1 MKAAI
6 AHIYRYPVKGLSA
19 DSLRKALLQPGA
31 GIPGDRRYAIVR
43 GGTLSLSLPGVR
55 LTENQF
61 VTLANTPRLALL
73 TTRWIDGATTLTVER
88 DGRQVAWADLS
99 TVVGRARISDFF
111 AAFLGDHGQ
120 PEAGIIELGDELSGL
135 AGGTMVTVVSESSLH
150 DLERVAG
157 HSLDMRRFRPNLV
170 LSGLPA
176 WAELSM
182 IGNEIAT
189 GRGLRLRL
197 VQPAEC
203 RASANVDPDLGI
215 VDVNLVRSLQRGFG
229 HSSFGVLAE
238 VVAGGVLEAGG
249 KVSIPA
255 SPVA

>member
-1 MKAAI
+1 MKATV
-6 AHIYRYPVKGLSA
+6 AHICRYPVKGLSA
-19 DSLRKALLQPGA
+19 DPLRRVLLRPGE

-43 GGTLSLSLPGVR
+43 GGTLAVSLPGVR

-73 TTRWIDGATTLTVER
+73 TTRWIDGASTLTIER

-111 AAFLGDHGQ
+111 SAFLHDPGQ
-120 PEAGIIELGDELSGL
+120 PDAGIIDLGGELSGL
-135 AGGTMVTVVSESSLH
+135 AGGTLLTVVSESSLM

-157 HSLDMRRFRPNLV
+157 HSLDARRFRPNLM
-170 LSGLPA
+170 LAGLPA

-182 IGNEIAT
+182 IGREIIV
-189 GRGLRLRL
+189 GKGLRLRF

-203 RASANVDPDLGI
+203 RPSANVDPAQGLVDL
-215 VDVNLVRSLQRGFG
+215 NLVRSLQRGFG
-229 HSSFGVLAE
+229 HSYFGVLAQ
-238 VVAGGVLEAGG
+238 VVTGGVLEVSS
-249 KVSIPA
+249 KVSA
-255 SPVA
+255 PVSSVT